1 MHCVYTAFK
10 DHLTY
15 IGEPEYA
22 KVFEAYRHYKSM
34 SHRRYENYTFTGVLP
49 WLYWQMLFQ
58 HNGRSKNIIEMRIQR
73 SYIEIPEYMPEA
85 STVQQEIM
93 FKHTKYWGNWKDEID
108 LEPAIYCLLNES
120 HAEFMLE
127 KPTFPG
133 ARILFAVQLFDA
145 HDRKKES
152 KLDDIGE

>member
-1 MHCVYTAFK
+1 MHCVYTAFN
-10 DHLTY
+10 DHIEY
-15 IGEPEYA
+15 IGEPSYA
-22 KVFEAYRHYKSM
+22 RVFKAYRHYKSM
-34 SHRRYENYTFTGVLP
+34 SHSRYESYTFTGVLP

-58 HNGRSKNIIEMRIQR
+58 HNSLTENVIEMRIER

-93 FKHTKYWGNWKDEID
+93 FKHTEYWGRQVDVID

-133 ARILFAVQLFDA
+133 ARILFAVQLFSA
-145 HDRKKES
+145 HERKKLE
-152 KLDDIGE
+152 KENTDEG